1 MKPPPRNAHRG
12 PNAVPFWRDVKL
24 IGILTQIVFVAV
36 LVAGALVIGFNVTT
50 ALSKANLPADF
61 SWMNVRAGIPIAE
74 TPIRYTPADPY
85 WRAIVIGLLNTLKIA
100 LVGVVLAS
108 VIGVGVGVMR
118 LSSNFLVRTIATIYI
133 ELLRN
138 IPLAVQIVFWYTA
151 VLLPVPPRVNNAI
164 ELPGGVLLSNVG
176 LAIPWLY
183 PGDRFHFWWPWLLL
197 ALAAAVIGA
206 IWRSRAAQASELP
219 LRVWPVPVSLLIVIG
234 ALGYFV
240 ASIGSSVPAGA
251 AVDFNDERARGV
263 IFLDRNGDGRKAADE
278 PFVSY
283 ASTVVRLAEG
293 ELRASSQNLSESR
306 RLVPSSFRFPRMLA
320 SEFQDARI
328 EFVDQE
334 AATEAGFQL
343 HFEDFPWRGAVYV
356 DLDGDGAYSVGEDVD
371 PVTGTGYGGIELFL
385 TVTAFER
392 AIVADR
398 DGQIRTP
405 AFVPVGTARQ
415 ERVEAEQP
423 AAPAR
428 GMSVFAPIGAA
439 VTSAVGALEPIRYD
453 IELLP
458 TGPLVLSR
466 VHMPVSGYEG
476 GQRFTVNY
484 LALLFALVIY
494 TSAFIGEIVRGGI
507 QAVAKGQRE
516 AAMALGLSEGQVFS
530 LVVFPQALR
539 VVLPP
544 MISQFLNLT
553 KNSSLAPLAAYGELF
568 VIATIAANQTGASV
582 PIALLLI
589 VSYLTISL
597 TFALVLNVVNDRF
610 ALVER

>member
-1 MKPPPRNAHRG
+1 MSVPPAAGSGGGERI
-12 PNAVPFWRDVKL
+12 PFWRNVKL
-24 IGILTQIVFVAV
+24 IGLLTQVIFVLV
-36 LVAGALVIGFNVTT
+36 LVAGFSVIAINVST
-50 ALSKANLPADF
+50 ALTRANLPADF
-61 SWMNVRAGIPIAE
+61 SWMSSRAGIPIAE
-74 TPIRYTPADPY
+74 TPIRYSPADPY
-85 WRAIVIGLLNTLKIA
+85 WRAILVGLINTLKVA
-100 LVGVVLAS
+100 LIGVVLAS
-108 VIGVGVGVMR
+108 LIGIGVGVMR

-164 ELPGGVLLSNVG
+164 ELPGGALLSNVG

-183 PGDRFHFWWPWLLL
+183 PGDRFGAWWPWLVV
-197 ALAAAVIGA
+197 AVVAAIVGG
-206 IWRSRAAQASELP
+206 IWRARAAQASEVP
-219 LRVWPVPVSLLIVIG
+219 LRVWPVPVALL
-234 ALGYFV
+234 LGITAVGYGV
-240 ASIGSSVPAGA
+240 ASIGSGVPTGA

-263 IFLDRNGDGRKAADE
+263 VFLDFDGNGRKSPDE

-283 ASTVVRLAEG
+283 ASTVIRLSEG
-293 ELRASSQNLSESR
+293 ELRASSQNLTESR
-306 RLVPSSFRFPRMLA
+306 REVPSSFRFPRLLA
-320 SEFQDARI
+320 SEYSDVRV
-328 EFVDQE
+328 EFVDE
-334 AATEAGFQL
+334 DAANEAGYRL
-343 HFEDFPWRGAVYV
+343 HFKDFPWRGAVYV
-356 DLDGDGAYSVGEDVD
+356 DLDGDGAYTPGEDVN
-371 PVTGTGYGGIELFL
+371 PATGVGYGGVELIM
-385 TVTAFER
+385 TVTGFER
-392 AIVADR
+392 AVVADR
-398 DGQIRTP
+398 DGQVRTP
-405 AFVPVGTARQ
+405 SFAPVGSARQ
-415 ERVEAEQP
+415 EQVEAEQP
-423 AAPAR
+423 ATPQRGLSIFAPVGAPA
-428 GMSVFAPIGAA
+428 A
-439 VTSAVGALEPIRYD
+439 TSAEALVPIDYA
-453 IELLP
+453 IELRP

-466 VHMPVSGYEG
+466 VHTPVSGYEG

-516 AAMALGLSEGQVFS
+516 AAMALGLSDGQVFS

-568 VIATIAANQTGASV
+568 VIATIAANQSGASV

-589 VSYLTISL
+589 VSYLGISL

>member
-1 MKPPPRNAHRG
+1 
-12 PNAVPFWRDVKL
+12 
-24 IGILTQIVFVAV
+24 
-36 LVAGALVIGFNVTT
+36 
-50 ALSKANLPADF
+50 
-61 SWMNVRAGIPIAE
+61 
-74 TPIRYTPADPY
+74 
-85 WRAIVIGLLNTLKIA
+85 
-100 LVGVVLAS
+100 
-108 VIGVGVGVMR
+108 
-118 LSSNFLVRTIATIYI
+118 
-133 ELLRN
+133 
-138 IPLAVQIVFWYTA
+138 
-151 VLLPVPPRVNNAI
+151 
-164 ELPGGVLLSNVG
+164 
-176 LAIPWLY
+176 
-183 PGDRFHFWWPWLLL
+183 
-197 ALAAAVIGA
+197 
-206 IWRSRAAQASELP
+206 
-219 LRVWPVPVSLLIVIG
+219 
-234 ALGYFV
+234 
-240 ASIGSSVPAGA
+240 
-251 AVDFNDERARGV
+251 
-263 IFLDRNGDGRKAADE
+263 
-278 PFVSY
+278 
-283 ASTVVRLAEG
+283 
-293 ELRASSQNLSESR
+293 
-306 RLVPSSFRFPRMLA
+306 MLA
-320 SEFQDARI
+320 SEFQDARV